1 MKKLK
6 LFLVATIATIAI
18 LATSCSK
25 SEDTTNSV
33 NAPDSIGETEWK
45 SVQNGSNFVLYFS
58 NSTTQVSITQ
68 PNGNLL
74 GTYNYNKP
82 NATFSFNIEVS
93 PNNLTKVF
101 NKNTSYTG
109 VVNGNNITVS
119 VNGQNMVFTK
129 L

>member
-1 MKKLK
+1 MKKIK
-6 LFLVATIATIAI
+6 LFLVATIAM
-18 LATSCSK
+18 LASSCSK
-25 SEDTTNSV
+25 SEDSTNSV

>member
-6 LFLVATIATIAI
+6 LFLVATIATIAM
-18 LATSCSK
+18 LTTSCSK
-25 SEDTTNSV
+25 SDESTNSV

-74 GTYNYNKP
+74 GTYNYSKP

-93 PNNLTKVF
+93 PNNLTKLF
-101 NKNTSYTG
+101 NKNISYTG
-109 VVNGNNITVS
+109 AVYGNTITVA